1 MGIFDRLF
9 KGKGAPDSRRERLLA
24 TGRITDGVIL
34 ELKKDANSDVVAV
47 YNYTLNGVEFES
59 AEVLT
64 ESQLKAGIRYAPGSS
79 VAIRYDPKNQ
89 VNSIIE

>member
-1 MGIFDRLF
+1 MGIFDKLF
-9 KGKGAPDSRRERLLA
+9 KAQKPVDSRRERLLA

-34 ELKKDANSDVVAV
+34 ELRKGEDSEIVAV
-47 YNYTLNGVEFES
+47 YHYTLNGVEFES

-64 ESQLKAGIRYAPGSS
+64 DAQTRAGTRYAPGSS
-79 VAIRYDPKNQ
+79 VAIRYDPRNQ

>member
-9 KGKGAPDSRRERLLA
+9 KAHKEVDTRRERLLA
-24 TGRITDGVIL
+24 TGRITDGEIL
-34 ELKKDANSDVVAV
+34 ELRKDANSEIVAV
-47 YNYTLNGVEFES
+47 YRYVLNGVEFES

-64 ESQLKAGIRYAPGSS
+64 EGQLRDSIRYAPGSS

>member
-9 KGKGAPDSRRERLLA
+9 KAKKTADSRRERLLVS
-24 TGRITDGVIL
+24 GRITDGVIL
-34 ELKKDANSDVVAV
+34 ELKRDGNEDVVAV
-47 YNYTLNGVEFES
+47 YHYTLNGVEFES

-64 ESQLKAGIRYAPGSS
+64 AAQLKESIRYAPGSS
-79 VAIRYDPKNQ
+79 VAVRYDPKNQ

>member
-1 MGIFDRLF
+1 MGIFDKLF
-9 KGKGAPDSRRERLLA
+9 KAREPADSRRERLLA
-24 TGRITDGVIL
+24 SGRITDGVIL
-34 ELKKDANSDVVAV
+34 ELRKGDDSEIVAV
-47 YNYTLNGVEFES
+47 YHYTLNGVEFES

-64 ESQLKAGIRYAPGSS
+64 AAQSRAGIRYAPGSS